1 MQMYNRKIAEMENEN
16 NQYRDRMHDGQ
27 DELQKAKNY
36 AKQLERQSKNLQRTV
51 NQLGRK
57 TQYQDQEMKALRT
70 QYDDERRK
78 TMSNE
83 RNLSQLQ
90 NDNRSLSNRVRDL
103 EG

>member
-1 MQMYNRKIAEMENEN
+1 
-16 NQYRDRMHDGQ
+16 
-27 DELQKAKNY
+27 
-36 AKQLERQSKNLQRTV
+36 
-51 NQLGRK
+51 
-57 TQYQDQEMKALRT
+57 MKALRT